1 MGERGIRKV
10 LKKSIELYSM
20 HYIFIENCISMAP
33 KRRISISD
41 VTLLRMV
48 YTLWLKRVTLTIYG
62 CNQTTINNKF
72 IHKARKAPIFSFLT
86 NFLKLPYF
94 WVIIVPSLW
103 PLNCF
108 CLGLGSL
115 AGINSYWKLK
125 SQKDLPENHRLQ
137 FIFNSASG
145 QASIKS
151 TPVPLPCFHRTTRP
165 THWNPWRHG
174 CLLTH
179 HSLHPA

>member
-103 PLNCF
+103 PLNFF